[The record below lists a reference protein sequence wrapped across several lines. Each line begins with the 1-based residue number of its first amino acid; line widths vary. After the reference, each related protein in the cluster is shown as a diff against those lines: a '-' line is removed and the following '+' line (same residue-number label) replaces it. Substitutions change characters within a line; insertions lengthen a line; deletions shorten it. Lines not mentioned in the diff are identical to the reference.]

1 MEVKVEENKIDVLL
15 SEEDKTVFK
24 LADKKYLI
32 GKLGEG
38 QILRI
43 VKYVIN
49 ISGKID
55 EIKKQFI
62 GNKETNNLQDII
74 NVAEVLTDEQ
84 ITIIESILLS
94 EPDTEFIKNNFNFE
108 KLLELLALVLE
119 NNDIKAI
126 LKNAKRLKIA
136 IEKAI

>member
-1 MEVKVEENKIDVLL
+1 VEENKIDVLL